1 MYSCNIVVFGAI
13 RNATLL
19 HVFIFGPST
28 LTHRRLIEER
38 QVDVHQLNV
47 APFVDEALF
56 DVTTLLLEWT
66 TREVTNFSSKLRAET
81 VCSAGFVWPQPL

>member
-1 MYSCNIVVFGAI
+1 MYSCNIVVFDAI
-13 RNATLL
+13 RNNYTTIHLWP
-19 HVFIFGPST
+19 VPST
-28 LTHRRLIEER
+28 LIHRRLIEER

-66 TREVTNFSSKLRAET
+66 TREVTDFSSKLRAET
-81 VCSAGFVWPQPL
+81 VCSASFACPQSL

>member
-1 MYSCNIVVFGAI
+1 MRHCSNVLFF
-13 RNATLL
+13 RLT
-19 HVFIFGPST
+19 PPP

-38 QVDVHQLNV
+38 QVNVHQLNV

-66 TREVTNFSSKLRAET
+66 TREVTDFSGKLRAET
-81 VCSAGFVWPQPL
+81 VCFVWFAQPQTL